1 MDDGIKLKA
10 EGIHLNFG
18 GVRALSN
25 VSIEVKELEILAII
39 GPNGAGKTCFLNCIS
54 GFYRPQEG
62 SIYFEGRNITQLPSH
77 RIAQLGI
84 ARTFQNIQLY
94 TGMTTLDNLMAA
106 RHIHFK
112 ENVFAGAIY
121 FGKARNEEIKHRRV
135 VEGIIEFLE
144 LESIR
149 KRVVGILPY
158 GLRKRVDL
166 GRALALEPKLLLLD
180 EPMAGM
186 NVEEKEDMARFII
199 DIYERR
205 KIPIV
210 LIEHDMG
217 VVMDIADR
225 IAVLD
230 FGRKIAD
237 DSPELIKKNP
247 EVIRAYLGTEED
259 ISVS

>member
-10 EGIHLNFG
+10 EGLHLAFG

-62 SIYFEGRNITQLPSH
+62 SIYFEGQNITQLPSY

-112 ENVFAGAIY
+112 ENLFAGAIY

-186 NVEEKEDMARFII
+186 NLEEKEDMARFII